1 MKDNIIRIL
10 AVIFILMYFWAVGFI
25 IWKLGIQL
33 PIEMWNAG
41 NYGWAIIQALLV
53 WSYAITSGGNR
64 K

>member
-25 IWKLGIQL
+25 IWTLGIQL
-33 PIEMWNAG
+33 PIEMWNTG
-41 NYGWAIIQALLV
+41 NYGLAIVQALLV